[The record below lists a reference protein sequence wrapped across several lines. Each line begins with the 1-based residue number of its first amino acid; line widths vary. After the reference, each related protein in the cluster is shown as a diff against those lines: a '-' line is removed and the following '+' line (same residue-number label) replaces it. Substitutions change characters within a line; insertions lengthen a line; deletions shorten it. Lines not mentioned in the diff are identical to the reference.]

1 MISWQVH
8 FSEIGKAEGKV
19 VYKSVVA
26 QAVTVAKEEASK
38 FCHEEGFKAGAGTLE
53 ASQLCTNFLSPLFP
67 NYVISLE

>member
-1 MISWQVH
+1 MITRQVH

-53 ASQLCTNFLSPLFP
+53 ASQLCTIFLS
-67 NYVISLE
+67 

>member
-1 MISWQVH
+1 MH

-53 ASQLCTNFLSPLFP
+53 AFQLCTIFP
-67 NYVISLE
+67 S